1 MAGPFGDRL
10 ELTTPGGLP
19 RGLKE
24 EEFGTRSLL
33 RNPNIANLM
42 HRIGLIE
49 KMGTGIRRIQLMMRE
64 AGLLPVEYKFS
75 GFVN

>member
-1 MAGPFGDRL
+1 
-10 ELTTPGGLP
+10 
-19 RGLKE
+19 
-24 EEFGTRSLL
+24 L